1 MMILEPIYEADFSQF
16 SFGFRPNRRTMDAVK
31 YLASNTIGAKKY
43 YIAYL
48 SAGLYTAGGSFS
60 SPAWIPRM
68 KAVEIAGLGI
78 RQQYLARRRL
88 TLIQPPRTQEG
99 GVQLESVAIGKRA
112 EAIQV
117 IKELEAMS
125 GASLDQA
132 QWIAK
137 IYAALNENDRALTW
151 LERGLAAGALGAL
164 YKDDPVWDAISGDS
178 RFGELLR
185 RMGIQQ

>member
-1 MMILEPIYEADFSQF
+1 
-16 SFGFRPNRRTMDAVK
+16 
-31 YLASNTIGAKKY
+31 
-43 YIAYL
+43 
-48 SAGLYTAGGSFS
+48 
-60 SPAWIPRM
+60 M

-185 RMGIQQ
+185 RRGIQQ

>member
-1 MMILEPIYEADFSQF
+1 MGGNIGNKREKAKNGPLF
-16 SFGFRPNRRTMDAVK
+16 
-31 YLASNTIGAKKY
+31 LASE
-43 YIAYL
+43 
-48 SAGLYTAGGSFS
+48 SAPS
-60 SPAWIPRM
+60 
-68 KAVEIAGLGI
+68 
-78 RQQYLARRRL
+78 Q
-88 TLIQPPRTQEG
+88 LIQPPRTQEG

-164 YKDDPVWDAISGDS
+164 YKDDPVWDAISGYS
-178 RFGELLR
+178 RFGE
-185 RMGIQQ
+185 